1 MGKLVVSEFVSLD
14 GVIEDPGGFERT
26 PMGGWTSGFPTPDG
40 TQRKFQE
47 LMDADVLLLGRTTY
61 DGFAAAW
68 PSMEEVTGDY
78 GKKMNSMPKY
88 VVSSTL
94 RDPSWKN
101 TTVLAGD
108 IATEVAKL
116 KAQYS
121 GDILVFASGTLVE
134 ALRDHDLVDEY
145 RLMVHPIIVGQGKRL
160 FSSSTT
166 VNRLELVE
174 SVNVGPDVLLLTYRP
189 APKPAADAADA
200 ADAG

>member
-1 MGKLVVSEFVSLD
+1 
-14 GVIEDPGGFERT
+14 
-26 PMGGWTSGFPTPDG
+26 
-40 TQRKFQE
+40 
-47 LMDADVLLLGRTTY
+47 MDADVLLLGRTAY

-78 GKKMNSMPKY
+78 GKKMNAMPKY

-94 RDPSWKN
+94 RGPSWKN
-101 TTVLAGD
+101 TTVIAGD
-108 IATEVAKL
+108 IVAEVTNL
-116 KAQYS
+116 KAQHT

-134 ALRDHDLVDEY
+134 TLRDHDLVDEY

-189 APKPAADAADA
+189 APKPAGDAADA
-200 ADAG
+200 TG

>member
-1 MGKLVVSEFVSLD
+1 
-14 GVIEDPGGFERT
+14 
-26 PMGGWTSGFPTPDG
+26 
-40 TQRKFQE
+40 
-47 LMDADVLLLGRTTY
+47 
-61 DGFAAAW
+61 
-68 PSMEEVTGDY
+68 MEEVTGDY

-200 ADAG
+200 G